1 MLWIIILVVSILVAV
16 VAWYLDTYTLYSPTF
31 TRYMACV
38 VVFASLLVVLIL
50 AISVPQKINV
60 FQRQKAYLAEHVVSD
75 PVENAALT
83 SKKLELNDWLYESQ
97 FAAINYRVWTFYPDE
112 ILALTPIE

>member
-1 MLWIIILVVSILVAV
+1 MLWIIILVVSTLAAI
-16 VAWYLDTYTLYSPTF
+16 VAWYLDTFTRYSPTF
-31 TRYMACV
+31 TAFAAGV
-38 VVFASLLVVLIL
+38 VAFLSLLIVLVL

-75 PVENAALT
+75 PMENAALT
-83 SKKLELNDWLYESQ
+83 TKKLELNDWLYKSQ
-97 FAAINYRVWTFYPDE
+97 FAATNYRVWTFYPDE